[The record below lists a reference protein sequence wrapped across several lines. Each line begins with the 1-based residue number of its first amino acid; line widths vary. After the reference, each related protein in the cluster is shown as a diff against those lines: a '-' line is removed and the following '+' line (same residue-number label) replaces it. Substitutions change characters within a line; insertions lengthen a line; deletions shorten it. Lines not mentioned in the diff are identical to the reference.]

1 MSRGPIEPTPPTD
14 RPAPPAC
21 HGASKRS
28 RYAKNEAKSHI
39 PQPLGHD
46 AGRNYGCVCDDR
58 EDELL
63 DAAVTA
69 AALVA
74 RADGRVE
81 PVERGEMLDFLD
93 RNGFLSVFTRA
104 DVLDPFEARVRQLG
118 EGSCATSVVDSLRP
132 LAGRSPAH
140 LVIALGERVAAADNH
155 FHSRESQVL
164 QLIRLVLSTRFGSPG
179 SSDA

>member
-1 MSRGPIEPTPPTD
+1 MPKTRPNRTSRNRWGMTRAEIT
-14 RPAPPAC
+14 AAY
-21 HGASKRS
+21 S
-28 RYAKNEAKSHI
+28 
-39 PQPLGHD
+39 
-46 AGRNYGCVCDDR
+46 DDR